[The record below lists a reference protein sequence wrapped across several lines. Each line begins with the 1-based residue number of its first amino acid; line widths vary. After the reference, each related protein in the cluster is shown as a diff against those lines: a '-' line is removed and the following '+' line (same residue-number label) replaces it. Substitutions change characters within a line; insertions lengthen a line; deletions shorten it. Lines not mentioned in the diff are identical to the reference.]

1 MWAAVYSSYGPPEVV
16 QIREVEKP
24 APGLNEILIL
34 VHATTLCPADWRYR
48 KADPSLSRLFSGLF
62 RPTKIRILGMEFA
75 GTVDAAGQSVTR
87 FRVGDQVFGTTGFQ
101 TMGAHAEYLCVNQP
115 VVVQAVEAVD
125 RFHSGVKQQRY
136 QDMCQAAESHAF
148 SGATNL
154 PCPEYLVY
162 FHQKLGAPVS
172 ARRTQLP
179 LIGDRRPDG
188 TVRVGL
194 DYETDY
200 EHGTAHEHFE
210 WRIMGN
216 TVILTSYRVEA
227 DALSH

>member
-1 MWAAVYSSYGPPEVV
+1 M
-16 QIREVEKP
+16 
-24 APGLNEILIL
+24 
-34 VHATTLCPADWRYR
+34 
-48 KADPSLSRLFSGLF
+48 
-62 RPTKIRILGMEFA
+62 RPTLLRYTRLMQIGDFFQRRLIVLSSVLIA
-75 GTVDAAGQSVTR
+75 GCGPSNAI
-87 FRVGDQVFGTTGFQ
+87 RVG
-101 TMGAHAEYLCVNQP
+101 EPNEP

-162 FHQKLGAPVS
+162 FHQKLGDPVS

-210 WRIMGN
+210 RRIMGN